1 MECAAPNDVSVAPFR
16 PRSGLLVFRSSGKMN
31 RPNREA
37 SPRSSWAVAL
47 FDRHDRSAPRRGRR
61 PVLQTAN
68 RASCLGTADAPAEH
82 TAGAEVSTQPAG
94 SDKNRS
100 SIGRARDVASGDH
113 RSGGARQGQRGSN
126 PNRKVPPPA
135 APPSSAVSQV
145 VKEITLGAYIIPDTM
160 YGGRVANPDKED
172 DPAFTWDDAMPLR
185 LTASTDQ
192 SSHHGQPDLR

>member
-16 PRSGLLVFRSSGKMN
+16 PRSGLLVFTSSGKMS

-82 TAGAEVSTQPAG
+82 TAGAEVSRPSLLEAT
-94 SDKNRS
+94 R
-100 SIGRARDVASGDH
+100 IG
-113 RSGGARQGQRGSN
+113 
-126 PNRKVPPPA
+126 
-135 APPSSAVSQV
+135 
-145 VKEITLGAYIIPDTM
+145 
-160 YGGRVANPDKED
+160 
-172 DPAFTWDDAMPLR
+172 LR
-185 LTASTDQ
+185 LAGLETLHRAIIAAEVHVRVSGVVTQ
-192 SSHHGQPDLR
+192 TGKCPRPSLRPQAPSHKLLRKLHWAPTLYPTPCTVAGWRTQTKETIRLSLGMMRCHYD